1 MYGDSL
7 TPLSPEKKKGFLV
20 ELLDETMML
29 QCTSKA
35 DMEDW
40 IRDMNRLRGGR
51 VDLASGQ
58 NIGGY
63 PAGHDIYEGRERVCV
78 NECVSGC
85 DGNSRCS

>member
-1 MYGDSL
+1 M
-7 TPLSPEKKKGFLV
+7 

-40 IRDMNRLRGGR
+40 VWDMNRLRGGG
-51 VDLASGQ
+51 VDQ

-63 PAGHDIYEGRERVCV
+63 PAGHDIYEGLRERGERERGGGGEREGGEGRGGRGVC
-78 NECVSGC
+78 
-85 DGNSRCS
+85 